1 MRISTLRYY
10 LGLFCCKKYDLEV
23 LVRYRNRLLLL
34 LALNL
39 WQAAIRVFWLFG
51 LEFKTIRFDGSFD

>member
-1 MRISTLRYY
+1 MRISTLRFY

-34 LALNL
+34 LNL
-39 WQAAIRVFWLFG
+39 WQAAIRVFWLLR